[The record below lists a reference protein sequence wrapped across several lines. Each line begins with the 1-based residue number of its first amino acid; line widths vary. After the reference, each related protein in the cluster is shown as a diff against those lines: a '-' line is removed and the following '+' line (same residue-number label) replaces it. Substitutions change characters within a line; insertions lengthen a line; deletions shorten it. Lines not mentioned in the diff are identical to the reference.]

1 MVRSIL
7 NRFLKDRI
15 GIGIP
20 IVLSNMADYCLHS
33 IGGISMEVVLD
44 GENVTYDEIVKVARN
59 GAKLSFSN
67 GAMERIERC
76 QKMIETLVDKGEKIY
91 GVTTGIGELASVF
104 LTREQGLELQ
114 KKIVF
119 SHSASFGSELPLE
132 EVKAAMAARAN
143 VWTKGHS
150 GLRLSTAET
159 YKEMVNRNVVPMVY
173 EKGSVGCSGDLSPLS
188 QIAEVVLGEG
198 EAYFEG
204 VKYPGK
210 EALEKAGLNA
220 VEPTFKEGLALIN
233 GTHVMVG
240 QMCLLLEDA
249 RALIKAGMIASAM
262 SLDAL
267 NTVTKPFDPR
277 VHALRPHKGQV
288 KVAKHLLTI
297 MDGSEILARPSG
309 KVQDGYSMRCTPQA
323 LGPSI
328 DLWHFARE
336 TIETELNSVVDNPIF
351 FPDDMDHIGAGNF
364 HGQPVGIAADVL
376 KIGMSEICNL
386 SERHTNRLLNPTLSG
401 LPAFLVEGAGMNSGQ
416 MVAQYSA
423 AVMVSENKV
432 LSHPASVDS
441 ISVSA
446 DQEDHVSMGPV
457 AIRHL
462 KEIHENTIG
471 VLAIEMLAAAQALD
485 FRKPLSPGKGSKA
498 AYDLIRE
505 HVDFMEEDRPLHPD
519 IRKIADLIRSGEIV
533 KAVETEVGELEI

>member
-1 MVRSIL
+1 M
-7 NRFLKDRI
+7 D
-15 GIGIP
+15 
-20 IVLSNMADYCLHS
+20 IVL
-33 IGGISMEVVLD
+33 E
-44 GENVTYDEIVKVARN
+44 GEGMTYDQVVKAARN
-59 GAKLSFSN
+59 GEKVRFSEE
-67 GAMERIERC
+67 GVERIKRC
-76 QKMIETLVDKGEKIY
+76 QAMIETLVRNGEKIY

-104 LTREQGLELQ
+104 LTPEQGLELQ

-119 SHSASFGSELPLE
+119 SHSASFGDELPEE
-132 EVKAAMAARAN
+132 EVKAAMISRAN
-143 VWTKGHS
+143 VWTRGHS
-150 GLRLSTAET
+150 GLRLSTAQT
-159 YKEMVNRNVVPMVY
+159 YIDMVNNGVVPVVY

-188 QIAEVVLGEG
+188 QIAEVLLGTGSARYQG
-198 EAYFEG
+198 E
-204 VKYPGK
+204 VYPAT
-210 EALEKAGLNA
+210 EALNKAGLEP

-233 GTHVMVG
+233 GTQVMVG

-249 RALIKAGMIASAM
+249 KQLIKNGIVASAM
-262 SLDAL
+262 TLDAL
-267 NTVTKPFDPR
+267 NTVLKPFDPR
-277 VHALRPHKGQV
+277 VHALRPHKGQI
-288 KVAKHLLTI
+288 KVAKHLLRLLE
-297 MDGSEILARPSG
+297 GSEILARPSG

-323 LGPSI
+323 LGPTI
-328 DLWHFARE
+328 DLWHYARE

-364 HGQPVGIAADVL
+364 HGQPIGIAADVM
-376 KIGMSEICNL
+376 KIGMSEMCDL

-416 MVAQYSA
+416 MVAQYTA

-462 KEIHENTIG
+462 KEIHNNSAG

-485 FRKPLSPGKGSKA
+485 FRKPLKPGAGTMA
-498 AYDLIRE
+498 AHDVIRDK
-505 HVDFMEEDRPLHPD
+505 VDFMEEDRSLHPD
-519 IRKIADLIRSGEIV
+519 IKEIADLIRSGEII
-533 KAVETEVGELEI
+533 KAVEDVVGELDI